1 MKTLE
6 KSLLFICSAALT
18 IISCKN
24 SNNNNNLLKIRE
36 INFDMKSRIP
46 NSNKYKV
53 SINVSCESDPIFQ
66 ENHEITQINRA
77 FKIVENSNCT
87 VTVNAIEY
95 EQNSIIINLAPQ
107 DTLSQLTF
115 NYNTSNTSKE
125 TVTSP
130 AVNFI
135 NDTGNTTQYAMIKNS
150 SSSIQLTLVDSL
162 KELNEISATT
172 MTQNILDSPEM
183 IFSSFSAPDLVN
195 FTLERK
201 ILKRNDNSIAAQKV
215 TLKGPE
221 TLNLTHICKV
231 VSATE
236 WEGKTHNWT
245 DTNTLFKK
253 STTKCPTLN
262 VSDNWNKF
270 KNSIQYLIMSNTEN
284 ALEANSYR
292 VYKINRVD

>member
-1 MKTLE
+1 MKS
-6 KSLLFICSAALT
+6 KIP
-18 IISCKN
+18 
-24 SNNNNNLLKIRE
+24 NNNN
-36 INFDMKSRIP
+36 
-46 NSNKYKV
+46 YKV
-53 SINVSCESDPIFQ
+53 NIDVNCKSDPIFE
-66 ENHEITQINRA
+66 ENQEITQENRT

-87 VTVNAIEY
+87 ITVNSIKY
-95 EQNSIIINLAPQ
+95 EQNSIIINLAPK

-125 TVTSP
+125 TVTSH

-172 MTQNILDSPEM
+172 MTQKIISSKELTFLNI
-183 IFSSFSAPDLVN
+183 SAPDLVN

-201 ILKRNDNSIAAQKV
+201 ILKRDDNSIAAQKV

-245 DTNTLFKK
+245 DTNTLFRQ
-253 STTKCPTLN
+253 STTLCPKLN
-262 VSDNWNKF
+262 VSDNWNNF

-284 ALEANSYR
+284 DLEANSYR